1 MIMQRMQMQQN
12 KSAQAAPLIPG
23 SSMPQGASPWNSTVY
38 ASRNFFIYECDTL
51 AALAAG
57 AGANLTFNIAGDS
70 DFFWTKFAAYALVGS
85 TSTLRNADQ
94 LASVTL
100 LIVNTT
106 TGRQYSSSASPL
118 PNFAGTGPEPFI
130 LPQITMWQRKST
142 IQVALQNVGS
152 ATYSNIYLSFM
163 GIKAFPNAGY

>member
-1 MIMQRMQMQQN
+1 MSSN
-12 KSAQAAPLIPG
+12 NPSAVPLVPG
-23 SSMPQGASPWNSTVY
+23 SPMPQGASPWNSQVY

-57 AGANLTFNIAGDS
+57 GAANLTFNIAGDS
-70 DFFWTKFAAYALVGS
+70 DFFWTKFAAFALVGG

-94 LASVTL
+94 LASVTA

-118 PNFAGTGPEPFI
+118 PNFAGTGELPFI

-142 IQVALQNVGS
+142 IQVNLSNVGS

-163 GIKAFPNAGY
+163 GIKAFPNQGY